1 MNRIIVFLV
10 LLIVLIAALAFGWW
24 AYTLPGKVTVP
35 IGTEEISIKSGAA
48 VALVLALSGIMAA
61 AWWIISGIFVLPG
74 RIARSRRQSKS
85 RKANAALT
93 EGLLAAEAG
102 DAEAALKLARK
113 AAKHAEDERLK
124 LLLEARAAEANDDW
138 AGAERAWSQ
147 LTRLPGG
154 QLAGLRGSAMAASER
169 GDQLTAE
176 TRAREALGL
185 KSSADWP
192 FNSLFDLQVSKG
204 EWEKAL
210 DTLTT
215 GERRGMI
222 RGDGLRRRRAVL
234 LTAHAVGM
242 PHDRKSEA
250 QKALAEAIRSAPGFP
265 PAAFH
270 GAKALMVDGKAKAAQ
285 GVLELG
291 WKARP
296 HPALAQ
302 LSRRLVP
309 QDTQANIAQRLQ
321 ALIAAQPNHRESKI
335 LMAEIAMDKGDWV
348 GAIRS
353 LALLVEENPTARLCL
368 LMERALKGYGDQSEA
383 ARWGRMAVS
392 ASREPDWSDID
403 PKGNAFD
410 FDKQGWA
417 RLVYAFGDVGDLVHP
432 RYESYGRELEA
443 GRVPALPGPELEEDA
458 RLDAPK
464 APDRPLSP
472 PLDYA
477 SDDD

>member
-48 VALVLALSGIMAA
+48 VALVLALSGLMAA

-222 RGDGLRRRRAVL
+222 KGDSLRRRRAVL
-234 LTAHAVGM
+234 LTAHAVGL
-242 PHDRKSEA
+242 PHDEKGAA

-335 LMAEIAMDKGDWV
+335 LMAEIAMDKAEWV

-368 LMERALKGYGDQSEA
+368 LMERALKGYGDPSEA

-410 FDKQGWA
+410 FDKQGWS

-443 GRVPALPGPELEEDA
+443 GRVPALPGPELDEPAAE
-458 RLDAPK
+458 APK
-464 APDRPLSP
+464 TPDRPLSP

>member
-176 TRAREALGL
+176 TRAREA
-185 KSSADWP
+185 SASNP
-192 FNSLFDLQVSKG
+192 PPTGHSIPCSTCRFRKG
-204 EWEKAL
+204 S
-210 DTLTT
+210 
-215 GERRGMI
+215 G
-222 RGDGLRRRRAVL
+222 
-234 LTAHAVGM
+234 
-242 PHDRKSEA
+242 RKHS
-250 QKALAEAIRSAPGFP
+250 IRSR
-265 PAAFH
+265 PANA
-270 GAKALMVDGKAKAAQ
+270 GA
-285 GVLELG
+285 
-291 WKARP
+291 
-296 HPALAQ
+296 
-302 LSRRLVP
+302 
-309 QDTQANIAQRLQ
+309 
-321 ALIAAQPNHRESKI
+321 
-335 LMAEIAMDKGDWV
+335 
-348 GAIRS
+348 
-353 LALLVEENPTARLCL
+353 
-368 LMERALKGYGDQSEA
+368 
-383 ARWGRMAVS
+383 
-392 ASREPDWSDID
+392 
-403 PKGNAFD
+403 
-410 FDKQGWA
+410 
-417 RLVYAFGDVGDLVHP
+417 
-432 RYESYGRELEA
+432 
-443 GRVPALPGPELEEDA
+443 
-458 RLDAPK
+458 
-464 APDRPLSP
+464 
-472 PLDYA
+472 
-477 SDDD
+477 

>member
-10 LLIVLIAALAFGWW
+10 ILILFVAVLALGWW
-24 AYTLPGKVTVP
+24 AYTLPGEVTVP
-35 IGTEEISIKSGAA
+35 VGAEEVRIKSGLAA
-48 VALVLALSGIMAA
+48 AGVLLLSGLIAA

-74 RIARSRRQSKS
+74 RISRSRRRSQA
-85 RKANAALT
+85 RKANSALT

-102 DAEAALKLARK
+102 DADAALKLARK

-124 LLLEARAAEANDDW
+124 LLLEARAAEANNDW
-138 AGAERAWSQ
+138 AGAERAWGQ

-154 QLAGLRGSAMAASER
+154 QLAGLRGAATAASER

-176 TRAREALGL
+176 VRAKEALAL

-210 DTLTT
+210 DTLAT
-215 GERRGMI
+215 GERRGLI
-222 RGDGLRRRRAVL
+222 TGDSLRRRRAVL
-234 LTAHAVGM
+234 HTAHAISL
-242 PHDRKSEA
+242 PHDKKVEA
-250 QKALAEAIRSAPGFP
+250 QKALAEAIRAAPAFP

-270 GAKALMVDGKAKAAQ
+270 GARALMVDGKAKAAQ

-302 LSRRLVP
+302 LARRLVP
-309 QDTQANIAQRLQ
+309 QDMPANIAARLK
-321 ALIAAQPNHRESKI
+321 ALVDIHPGHRESRI
-335 LMAEIAMDKGDWV
+335 LTAEIAMDRADWV
-348 GAIRS
+348 AAIRS

-368 LMERALKGYGDQSEA
+368 LMERALKGYGDAGEA
-383 ARWGRMAVS
+383 NRWARMAAS
-392 ASREPDWSDID
+392 ASREADWSDID

-410 FDKQGWA
+410 FDKAGWA

-443 GRVPALPGPELEEDA
+443 GRVLALPGPEEEDRPETA
-458 RLDAPK
+458 AK
-464 APDRPLSP
+464 AVDRPLTP

-477 SDDD
+477 PDDD

>member
-10 LLIVLIAALAFGWW
+10 LLLLLIAALAFGWW
-24 AYTLPGKVTVP
+24 AYTLPGKVTIPV
-35 IGTEEISIKSGAA
+35 GAEEISIKSGAA
-48 VALVLALSGIMAA
+48 VALVLALSGLMAV
-61 AWWIISGIFVLPG
+61 AWWIVSGIFVLPG
-74 RIARSRRQSKS
+74 RISRSRKRSKS

-154 QLAGLRGSAMAASER
+154 QLAGLRGSAMAAAER

-176 TRAREALGL
+176 NRAREALGL

-210 DTLTT
+210 ETLAT
-215 GERRGMI
+215 GERRGLI
-222 RGDGLRRRRAVL
+222 KGDSLRRRRAVL
-234 LTAHAVGM
+234 HTAFAVSL
-242 PHDRKSEA
+242 PYERKVDA

-270 GAKALMVDGKAKAAQ
+270 GGKALMVDGKAKAAQ

-309 QDTQANIAQRLQ
+309 QDAPAHIEQRLQ
-321 ALIAAQPNHRESKI
+321 ALIAANPAHRESKI
-335 LMAEIAMDKGDWV
+335 LAAEIGMDKADWV

-368 LMERALKGYGDQSEA
+368 LMERALKGYGDQTEA

-410 FDKQGWA
+410 FDKQGWS

-443 GRVPALPGPELEEDA
+443 GRVPALPGPDMDEP
-458 RLDAPK
+458 APK
-464 APDRPLSP
+464 PRTPDRPLTP

-477 SDDD
+477 PDED

>member
-35 IGTEEISIKSGAA
+35 IGAEEISIKSGAA
-48 VALVLALSGIMAA
+48 VALVLALSGLMAA
-61 AWWIISGIFVLPG
+61 AWWILSGIFVLPG
-74 RIARSRRQSKS
+74 RIARSRRRSKS

-102 DAEAALKLARK
+102 DADAALKLARK

-176 TRAREALGL
+176 TRAREALSL

-210 DTLTT
+210 DTLVT
-215 GERRGMI
+215 GEKRGLI
-222 RGDGLRRRRAVL
+222 KGDSLRRRRAVL
-234 LTAHAVGM
+234 LTAYAVGL
-242 PHDRKSEA
+242 PHDRKTDA

-309 QDTQANIAQRLQ
+309 QDTQANIAARLQ

-335 LMAEIAMDKGDWV
+335 LMAEIAMDKADWV

-368 LMERALKGYGDQSEA
+368 LMERALRGYGDQSEA
-383 ARWGRMAVS
+383 TRWGRMAVS

-410 FDKQGWA
+410 FDKQGWS

-443 GRVPALPGPELEEDA
+443 GRVPALPGPETEQVVPE
-458 RLDAPK
+458 APK

-477 SDDD
+477 PDED

>member
-10 LLIVLIAALAFGWW
+10 ILLMVVAVLALGWWAFTLPGEVTVPVGQEEVRIKAGLAVVGVLFLSALIAAVWW
-24 AYTLPGKVTVP
+24 
-35 IGTEEISIKSGAA
+35 I
-48 VALVLALSGIMAA
+48 LSGL
-61 AWWIISGIFVLPG
+61 FVLPG
-74 RIARSRRQSKS
+74 RISRSRRRSKAK
-85 RKANAALT
+85 KANSALT

-102 DAEAALKLARK
+102 DSDAALKLARK

-124 LLLEARAAEANDDW
+124 LLLEARAAEANNDW
-138 AGAERAWSQ
+138 AGAERAWGQ

-154 QLAGLRGSAMAASER
+154 QLAGLRGAATAASER

-176 TRAREALGL
+176 ARAKEALAL

-210 DTLTT
+210 DTLLT
-215 GERRGMI
+215 GEKRGSI
-222 RGDGLRRRRAVL
+222 SGDSLRRRRAVL
-234 LTAHAVGM
+234 HTARAVGL
-242 PHDRKSEA
+242 PHDRKVDA
-250 QKALAEAIRSAPGFP
+250 QKALAEAIRAAPAFP

-270 GAKALMVDGKAKAAQ
+270 GARALMTDGKAKAAQ

-309 QDTQANIAQRLQ
+309 QDTAANIAGRLQ
-321 ALIAAQPNHRESKI
+321 ALINTHPNHRESRI
-335 LMAEIAMDKGDWV
+335 LAAEIAMDKADWV

-368 LMERALKGYGDQSEA
+368 LMERALKGYGDTSEA
-383 ARWGRMAVS
+383 NRWGRMAVS

-410 FDKQGWA
+410 YDKAGWA
-417 RLVYAFGDVGDLVHP
+417 RLVYTFGDVGELIHP

-443 GRVPALPGPELEEDA
+443 GRVPALPGPEEEEPA
-458 RLDAPK
+458 PAPK
-464 APDRPLSP
+464 APDRPLTP

-477 SDDD
+477 PDDD

>member
-10 LLIVLIAALAFGWW
+10 LLLLLISALAFGWW

-35 IGTEEISIKSGAA
+35 IGAEEISIKSGAA
-48 VALVLALSGIMAA
+48 VALVLALSGLMAA

-74 RIARSRRQSKS
+74 RISRSRKRSRA

-113 AAKHAEDERLK
+113 AAKNAEDERLK

-176 TRAREALGL
+176 NRAREALGL

-204 EWEKAL
+204 EWAKAL
-210 DTLTT
+210 ETLLT
-215 GERRGMI
+215 GERRGLI
-222 RGDGLRRRRAVL
+222 KGDSLRRRRAVL
-234 LTAHAVGM
+234 HTALAVGL
-242 PHDRKSEA
+242 PHDRKTEA
-250 QKALAEAIRSAPGFP
+250 QKALAEAIRAAPAFP

-309 QDTQANIAQRLQ
+309 QDTPANIAARLQ
-321 ALIAAQPNHRESKI
+321 ALISAHPNHRESRI
-335 LMAEIAMDKGDWV
+335 LAAEIAMDSAEWV
-348 GAIRS
+348 PAIRS
-353 LALLVEENPTARLCL
+353 LALLVEENPTTRLCL
-368 LMERALKGYGDQSEA
+368 LMERALRGYGDQSEA

-410 FDKQGWA
+410 FDQRDWA

-443 GRVPALPGPELEEDA
+443 GRVPALPGPDKEEA
-458 RLDAPK
+458 VPTPS
-464 APDRPLSP
+464 APDRPLAP

-477 SDDD
+477 PDED

>member
-1 MNRIIVFLV
+1 
-10 LLIVLIAALAFGWW
+10 
-24 AYTLPGKVTVP
+24 
-35 IGTEEISIKSGAA
+35 
-48 VALVLALSGIMAA
+48 
-61 AWWIISGIFVLPG
+61 
-74 RIARSRRQSKS
+74 
-85 RKANAALT
+85 
-93 EGLLAAEAG
+93 
-102 DAEAALKLARK
+102 
-113 AAKHAEDERLK
+113 
-124 LLLEARAAEANDDW
+124 
-138 AGAERAWSQ
+138 
-147 LTRLPGG
+147 
-154 QLAGLRGSAMAASER
+154 MAASER
-169 GDQLTAE
+169 GDALTAE
-176 TRAREALGL
+176 NRAREALSL

-204 EWEKAL
+204 EWDKAL
-210 DTLTT
+210 DTLLT
-215 GERRGMI
+215 GERRGLI
-222 RGDGLRRRRAVL
+222 KGDSLRRRRAVL
-234 LTAHAVGM
+234 HTAYAVGL
-242 PHDRKSEA
+242 PHDRKSDA

-270 GAKALMVDGKAKAAQ
+270 GARALMVDGKAKAAQ

-309 QDTQANIAQRLQ
+309 QDTMANIAQRLQ
-321 ALIAAQPNHRESKI
+321 GLIATQPNHRESKI
-335 LMAEIAMDKGDWV
+335 LLAEIGMDKADWV

-383 ARWGRMAVS
+383 TRWGRMAAS

-417 RLVYAFGDVGDLVHP
+417 RLVYAFGDVGNLVHP
-432 RYESYGRELEA
+432 RYESFGRELEA
-443 GRVPALPGPELEEDA
+443 GRVLALPGPEAEEVTH
-458 RLDAPK
+458 APK

>member
-1 MNRIIVFLV
+1 MNRIFLFVLILLIIVGGALIGFWAVNLPGSVVINDSRGELVSLHMGVAAIALIVFGGLV
-10 LLIVLIAALAFGWW
+10 
-24 AYTLPGKVTVP
+24 
-35 IGTEEISIKSGAA
+35 
-48 VALVLALSGIMAA
+48 AA
-61 AWWIISGIFVLPG
+61 AWWLLSGLFVLPG
-74 RIARSRRQSKS
+74 KIGRARQSS
-85 RKANAALT
+85 LARKANMALT

-102 DAEAALKLARK
+102 DPAYALKLARK
-113 AAKHAEDERLK
+113 AVKHAEDERLK

-138 AGAERAWSQ
+138 AGAERAWGQ

-154 QLAGLRGSAMAASER
+154 QLAGLRGSAMAAAER
-169 GDQLTAE
+169 GDQATAE
-176 TRAREALGL
+176 SRAREALGL
-185 KSSADWP
+185 KSNADWP
-192 FNSLFDLQVSKG
+192 FNSLFDLQVARG

-210 DTLTT
+210 ETLVI
-215 GERRGMI
+215 GEKRGLI
-222 RGDGLRRRRAVL
+222 AGDSLRRRRAVL
-234 LTAHAVGM
+234 QTARAVGL
-242 PHDRKSEA
+242 PHDRKQDA
-250 QKALAEAIRSAPGFP
+250 QKALAEAIRGAPGFP

-270 GAKALMVDGKAKAAQ
+270 GARQLMIDSKEKAAQ

-309 QDTQANIAQRLQ
+309 QDDRHNIAARLQ
-321 ALIAAQPNHRESKI
+321 ALVATHPTHRESRI
-335 LMAEIAMDKGDWV
+335 LSAELAMDEANWV
-348 GAIRS
+348 EAIRL

-368 LMERALKGYGDQSEA
+368 LMERALKGYGDKDEA
-383 ARWGRMAVS
+383 QRWGRMAAS
-392 ASREPDWSDID
+392 ASREADWSDID

-410 FDKQGWA
+410 FAQRDWS

-443 GRVPALPGPELEEDA
+443 GRVLALAGPEEEKVA
-458 RLDAPK
+458 PPK
-464 APDRPLSP
+464 APNGPLTP